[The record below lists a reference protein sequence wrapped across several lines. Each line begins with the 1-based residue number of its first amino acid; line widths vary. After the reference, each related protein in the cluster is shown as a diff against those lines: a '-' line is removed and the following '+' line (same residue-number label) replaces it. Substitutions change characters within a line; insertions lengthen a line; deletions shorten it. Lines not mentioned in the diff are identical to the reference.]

1 MIEFDDWSVSD
12 LREKHISIMQW
23 DSSPI
28 AEEIMSKRRND
39 GHHSTGCPFYKVS
52 GQSRGK

>member
-1 MIEFDDWSVSD
+1 MIEFDDWSIVD
-12 LREKHISIMQW
+12 LREQTHFYNAVGQQ
-23 DSSPI
+23 PYCRG
-28 AEEIMSKRRND
+28 IMSKRRDD